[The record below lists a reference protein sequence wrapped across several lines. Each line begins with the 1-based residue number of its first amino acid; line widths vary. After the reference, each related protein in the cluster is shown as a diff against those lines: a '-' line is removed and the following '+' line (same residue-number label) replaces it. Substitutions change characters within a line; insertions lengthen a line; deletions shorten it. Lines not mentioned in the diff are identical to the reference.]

1 MANII
6 PTSFKSDVVTGNI
19 DLDSDTIYVGLL
31 TSSATPAASW
41 AKRSDVTNEVTGTG
55 YTAGG
60 QALTSLLVTTSGT
73 QAKWTAGNV
82 TWSSSTITARYAYIY
97 KHRGGAASADE
108 LIQIVDF
115 GSDKSSSGGN
125 FTITWDA
132 TNGIYLIG

>member
-19 DLDSDTIYVGLL
+19 DLDSDTIYVGLM
-31 TSSATPAASW
+31 TSTASPSAAW
-41 AKRSDVTNEVTGTG
+41 NRRDDITNEVSGTG

-60 QALTSLLVTTSGT
+60 QALTTLAVTASGT
-73 QAKWTAGNV
+73 QAKWTADNV
-82 TWSSSTITARYAYIY
+82 TWASSTITARYAFLY

-108 LIQIVDF
+108 LILIVDF
-115 GSDKSSSGGN
+115 GADKSSSGGN

-132 TNGIYLIG
+132 TNGILLIG